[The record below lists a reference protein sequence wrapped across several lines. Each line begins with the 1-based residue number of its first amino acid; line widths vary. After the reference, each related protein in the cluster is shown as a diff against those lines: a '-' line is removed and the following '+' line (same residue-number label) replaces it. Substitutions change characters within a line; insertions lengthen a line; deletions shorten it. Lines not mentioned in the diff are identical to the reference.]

1 MGTGSG
7 VAVGSGSSGGSSSA
21 EGCSSS
27 GSAETSAL
35 SSVTVASVAGSLADV
50 PVAAKAETG
59 STVTS
64 MRILSSIARALFSFS
79 AVPYMNRTV
88 RSWIFQEASA
98 VAGPIP

>member
-7 VAVGSGSSGGSSSA
+7 VAVGSGSSGGSSSL
-21 EGCSSS
+21 ESSV
-27 GSAETSAL
+27 L

-50 PVAAKAETG
+50 PVSAKAETG

-88 RSWIFQEASA
+88 SSWIFQEASA